1 MHRLLDAIDS
11 KRDYAIFL
19 LAYRHGL
26 RAKEF
31 LVVQPWPAVLRVF
44 LPLKL
49 ARPLSLSVRSCG
61 IFLLSPLRNPPHC
74 DLGISGIATGCRNPL
89 E

>member
-1 MHRLLDAIDS
+1 MRSRPTHAAARIQFLTQQEMRNLLQAIDS

-26 RAKEF
+26 RASEIG
-31 LVVQPWPAVLRVF
+31 LLQTNDLDLTQHRIHISPRQNYLY
-44 LPLKL
+44 
-49 ARPLSLSVRSCG
+49 LS
-61 IFLLSPLRNPPHC
+61 
-74 DLGISGIATGCRNPL
+74 A